1 MEETPAQEA
10 VEEMK
15 EEQPAEKKQW
25 KQVVKKLEVRWQEKQ
40 RRLEALLEGKE
51 RLTPEE
57 NQYKLLVPT
66 HLAEKLSEG
75 DKLQTIID
83 QVQEEDPDAYITL
96 QVSQETEVEIP
107 AEKTATATT
116 AETTTTTTTA
126 ETTTATGKEETE
138 AKTEETTATATT
150 AETTTTTT
158 TAETTTA

>member
-51 RLTPEE
+51 RSTPEE

-107 AEKTATATT
+107 AETTSTATT
-116 AETTTTTTTA
+116 AETTTTTITA
-126 ETTTATGKEETE
+126 E
-138 AKTEETTATATT
+138 ATA
-150 AETTTTTT
+150 
-158 TAETTTA
+158 